1 MIGALYFWFHYFLWV
16 REGSLIE
23 KTCLLSLSCHSD
35 FSWQCMSP
43 VSSIIK
49 VSIMLHVNWNWEVIL
64 VPQRTSAARPWE
76 LCHEQV
82 SVTLSSTSFCLSAS
96 PPTTSVLPDPLSW
109 VFSLSHSCRLLLI
122 FLLLLWCITD
132 QHDLS
137 GLALPHDFSAPALI
151 AS

>member
-1 MIGALYFWFHYFLWV
+1 MAALYFRFHCFLWV
-16 REGSLIE
+16 REGSSIE

-43 VSSIIK
+43 ISSIIK

-76 LCHEQV
+76 LCREQV
-82 SVTLSSTSFCLSAS
+82 SVTLSPTSFCLSAP
-96 PPTTSVLPDPLSW
+96 PPTTSIIPDPLFW
-109 VFSLSHSCRLLLI
+109 VFSPSHSCRLLQI
-122 FLLLLWCITD
+122 SLLLLWCITE
-132 QHDLS
+132 QHDPS
-137 GLALPHDFSAPALI
+137 DLALPHDFSAPALI